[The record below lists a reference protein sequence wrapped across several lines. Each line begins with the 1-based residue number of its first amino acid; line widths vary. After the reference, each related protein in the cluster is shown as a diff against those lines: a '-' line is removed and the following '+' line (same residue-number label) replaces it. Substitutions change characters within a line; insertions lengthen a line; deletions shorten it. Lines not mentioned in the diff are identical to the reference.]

1 MNGSI
6 LAHSRVL
13 RKKVSTFIT
22 VRDSRLC
29 IDETFT
35 MSFLS
40 DRLITDSRLD
50 KIKSHIIASV
60 PRVESHQSN
69 FYRKDGSQNHTA
81 LTKTTS
87 G

>member
-1 MNGSI
+1 MI
-6 LAHSRVL
+6 VE
-13 RKKVSTFIT
+13 VSTFIT

-40 DRLITDSRLD
+40 DQLITDSRLD

-69 FYRKDGSQNHTA
+69 FCHKDGSQNHTA